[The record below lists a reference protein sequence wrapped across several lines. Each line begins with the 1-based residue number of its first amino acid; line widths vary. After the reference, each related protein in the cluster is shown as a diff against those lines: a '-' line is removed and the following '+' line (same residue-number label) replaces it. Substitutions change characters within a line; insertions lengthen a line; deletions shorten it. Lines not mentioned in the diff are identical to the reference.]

1 MTDLDKL
8 NSDAMELT
16 PSKYRLRGQGKKNSK
31 TGDKI
36 SKFVFDATKVK
47 EEILKMPDGEEKTKL
62 AVKHDEIVD
71 KVNDYWKKDDDR
83 INKLKKGEFY
93 VQPKLSKAGETE
105 PNEVIK
111 VSKSETGE
119 VSEGK
124 FSIPKGKDEPPSE
137 PSMPSVPSMPSE
149 PSEPDTHT
157 MPDGTVMTG
166 KEHTEESVEVEEAKE
181 ETKVEEE
188 DEEVLATPRD
198 EPPREDIPMEEEPRE
213 AEPREAPPME
223 EKEEERKSES
233 IMDVPSFSIDIPEGR
248 KGAEGKT
255 ARQLNSDIKY
265 FLKNYPALLKSEAEL
280 YKKADKKNK
289 QVLKDIHRRIIAIL
303 IPKEEKKT
311 IGIILDAEKYLNEKI
326 NQILSMK
333 TVEGLKPAD
342 LVEITEEPKKKGR
355 EVGSYA
361 VVENRD
367 GKPAAERLPVYRAI
381 PTTNEMKPKSRIS
394 RINTA
399 SIKQNVGK
407 RKVDIAKME
416 ISNNP
421 FAKEQKSNRFDI
433 VL

>member
-8 NSDAMELT
+8 KSDAMELT
-16 PSKYRLRGQGKKNSK
+16 PSKYKLRGGGKKNSK
-31 TGDKI
+31 INDKI
-36 SKFVFDATKVK
+36 RKFVFDITKAK

-62 AVKHDEIVD
+62 AVEHDEVVD

-111 VSKSETGE
+111 ISKSETGE

-124 FSIPKGKDEPPSE
+124 FSIPQEKGKDESPSVGSMPSE
-137 PSMPSVPSMPSE
+137 PSMPI
-149 PSEPDTHT
+149 EPDTHT

-166 KEHTEESVEVEEAKE
+166 KEHTEESVEVEEAK
-181 ETKVEEE
+181 VEEE

-198 EPPREDIPMEEEPRE
+198 DPPREDTPMEEDTRE
-213 AEPREAPPME
+213 APPREAPP

-233 IMDVPSFSIDIPEGR
+233 IKDVPSFSIDIPEGR

-265 FLKNYPALLKSEAEL
+265 FLKNYPALLKNEAEL

-333 TVEGLKPAD
+333 TVEGLRPAD
-342 LVEITEEPKKKGR
+342 LVEVTEEPKKKGR

-361 VVENRD
+361 VVENRN
-367 GKPAAERLPVYRAI
+367 GKPSAEKLPVYRAI
-381 PTTNEMKPKSRIS
+381 PSTNEMKPKSRKS

-399 SIKQNVGK
+399 SIKQNIGK

-433 VL
+433 IL